1 MAEKERKQEG
11 YEERKTKEE
20 NKGKESST
28 EKCCIKGN
36 QREDDPIAGP
46 RHS

>member
-1 MAEKERKQEG
+1 MKKENL
-11 YEERKTKEE
+11 KTRIR